1 MPLDLMQ
8 CFSRYDL
15 RCIDI
20 PIMGLSAVRTVPC
33 AFYEIQFSTLSLAGD
48 SADMARGEK
57 RMHQDH
63 STVLGLFRFVRNVLR
78 ES

>member
-1 MPLDLMQ
+1 MPLDLVQ

-15 RCIDI
+15 RGIHI
-20 PIMGLSAVRTVPC
+20 SVMFLSAVRAIPC
-33 AFYEIQFSTLSLAGD
+33 AFPEIQFSIQFLAGD
-48 SADMARGEK
+48 SADMTGWKK

-63 STVLGLFRFVRNVLR
+63 STVLGPFRFVRDVLR